1 MEKQNQTVNMNELAE
16 VEVKTISFKSAEL
29 TAATKRIAEAIKS
42 TVAGRRD
49 ACVEFARIERDK
61 LYKSDGFKS
70 LAEYAARIGIDKSLA
85 HKLEN
90 AGRLMI
96 SKNETVKEFAAKSD
110 YSKLSMLASVK
121 EDDLANAID
130 NGEIKPDSTQAEVTE
145 WKRKT
150 RDAKTVKVLKR
161 YDIHLTEIFAQED
174 PTGEQFALYGK
185 NSTFKNTAVEQV
197 ESLAQY
203 SWGKVKLSAES
214 TVYMG
219 VNPSTGAIA
228 LYRLAPATKPTLNDR
243 SAANLREKLAAMDP
257 AELAELLAS
266 LTNKAE

>member
-1 MEKQNQTVNMNELAE
+1 MEKQNQNVTATEIATAE
-16 VEVKTISFKSAEL
+16 VKAITFKSAEL
-29 TAATKRIAEAIKS
+29 TAATERIAAAIKS

-49 ACVEFARIERDK
+49 ACIEFARIERNK

-70 LAEYAARIGIDKSLA
+70 LAEYAERIGIDKSLA

-96 SKNETVKEFAAKSD
+96 SENETVKEFAANAD

-121 EDDLANAID
+121 EEELANAISG
-130 NGEIKPDSTQAEVTE
+130 GEIKPESTQAEVTE
-145 WKRKT
+145 WKRKA

-174 PTGEQFALYGK
+174 PTGEQFALCGK

-197 ESLAQY
+197 EQIAQY

-243 SAANLREKLAAMDP
+243 AADNLREKLAAMSP
-257 AELAELLAS
+257 EELAALLAS
-266 LTNKAE
+266 ISAKAE

>member
-1 MEKQNQTVNMNELAE
+1 MEKQNQNIATNELAT
-16 VEVKTISFKSAEL
+16 VEVKAISFKSPEL
-29 TAATKRIAEAIKS
+29 TEATKRIASAIRS
-42 TVAGRRD
+42 TVEGHRE
-49 ACVEFARIERDK
+49 ACMEFARIERSK
-61 LYKSDGFKS
+61 LYKSDGLKS
-70 LAEYAARIGIDKSLA
+70 LAEYAERIGVNKSLA
-85 HKLEN
+85 HKMEN

-96 SKNETVKEFAAKSD
+96 SENETVKEFAASTD

-121 EDDLANAID
+121 EDELANAID
-130 NGEIKPDSTQAEVTE
+130 SGELKPESTQAEVTE

-150 RDAKTVKVLKR
+150 KDAKTVKVLKR

-174 PTGEQFALYGK
+174 PTGESFALTGK

-197 ESLAQY
+197 EQIAQY

-243 SAANLREKLAAMDP
+243 AAENLREKLAAMSP
-257 AELAELLAS
+257 EELAALLAS
-266 LTNKAE
+266 ISAKAE